1 MDPMCNAPT
10 PDSYVSAIQQE
21 NNDREQFVRQ
31 LEILCETNR
40 RLGESNDE
48 LRQALGV
55 RNQFVFSVL
64 YFQISKTIDQDLK
77 VYFSLKIRKGYFNPQ
92 FSETFGG
99 VFKSQ
104 LKQPR

>member
-10 PDSYVSAIQQE
+10 PDSYVSAMQQD

-55 RNQFVFSVL
+55 RNKFIFSAL
-64 YFQISKTIDQDLK
+64 YFHTN
-77 VYFSLKIRKGYFNPQ
+77 VAMG
-92 FSETFGG
+92 
-99 VFKSQ
+99 
-104 LKQPR
+104 